1 MFRVSTTKTHYFFDT
16 DYDAALFAR
25 AQSKKRKAPVEVVD
39 VKNAKTLYTYANG
52 KACGVGHFFVK

>member
-1 MFRVSTTKTHYFFDT
+1 MFKVSTTQTDYFFDT

-25 AQSKKRKAPVEVVD
+25 AQSKRRKSPVDVID
-39 VKNAKTLYTYANG
+39 VKNAKTIYTYANG